1 MSREQRTNNKRFKI
15 RLKKGDLV
23 QVLSGK
29 YKGKQ
34 GKVLTTHATENKVT
48 VEGVNI
54 VKKHQKPNQ
63 AHPQG
68 GILEITKPIWVSKV
82 AVVDPSTK
90 NPARIGYKLAKDG
103 SKTRVYKGSGKEI
116 KVETAAKAAKPATAK
131 QKETKVL

>member
-1 MSREQRTNNKRFKI
+1 
-15 RLKKGDLV
+15 V

-34 GKVLTTHATENKVT
+34 GHVVTTHPSENKVT
-48 VEGVNI
+48 VEGINI

-68 GILEITKPIWVSKV
+68 GILEITKPIGVSKV
-82 AVVDPSTK
+82 GIVDPSTK
-90 NPARIGYKLAKDG
+90 KPARIGYKLNKDG

-116 KVETAAKAAKPATAK
+116 KIEAPAKKAAT
-131 QKETKVL
+131 QKKEDKVL